1 MTAKAIAAAKVP
13 ATTKA
18 GKGVIAI
25 PVITDLPKPIGHASR
40 HRRDE
45 ARAPVGRPRAVQN
58 RALRHFGLEG
68 PGPPPALTI
77 SCPDAGQVAMG
88 WWMLLLHLAP
98 PLHRI

>member
-45 ARAPVGRPRAVQN
+45 ARRLSNERSHMVGKAP
-58 RALRHFGLEG
+58 
-68 PGPPPALTI
+68 
-77 SCPDAGQVAMG
+77 
-88 WWMLLLHLAP
+88 
-98 PLHRI
+98 